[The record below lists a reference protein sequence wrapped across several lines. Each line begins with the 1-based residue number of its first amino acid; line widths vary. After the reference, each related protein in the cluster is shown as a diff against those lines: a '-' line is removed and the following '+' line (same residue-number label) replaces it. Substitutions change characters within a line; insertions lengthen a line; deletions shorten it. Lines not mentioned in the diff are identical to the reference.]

1 MSRASA
7 PGGRSRPRGDR
18 SPRLVS
24 PIQRE
29 MSTSMNAEPSWSIE
43 MLVLNE
49 ALARSRMQ
57 QAEPRRTQRGARR
70 PARVVA
76 AAAAR
81 LRDRL

>member
-1 MSRASA
+1 MSRVHA
-7 PGGRSRPRGDR
+7 GHRFGRSTGR
-18 SPRLVS
+18 RLALDPTAPELS
-24 PIQRE
+24 RNTE
-29 MSTSMNAEPSWSIE
+29 MNHETTWSSE
-43 MLVLNE
+43 MLLLNE

-57 QAEPRRTQRGARR
+57 QAAPQRARLGARR

>member
-1 MSRASA
+1 MNRASTGR
-7 PGGRSRPRGDR
+7 PGRRAHRRPFRLPTR
-18 SPRLVS
+18 PEKSPA
-24 PIQRE
+24 
-29 MSTSMNAEPSWSIE
+29 MNAEPTEPTWSIE

-57 QAEPRRTQRGARR
+57 QVRPRRSLRGGRR

-81 LRDRL
+81 IRNGV

>member
-7 PGGRSRPRGDR
+7 LRSRSRSRGDR
-18 SPRLVS
+18 RPPRNSPV
-24 PIQRE
+24 PRE
-29 MSTSMNAEPSWSIE
+29 MSTAMNAEPTWSIE

-57 QAEPRRTQRGARR
+57 QAEPRRTPRGARR
-70 PARVVA
+70 PARAVA

-81 LRDRL
+81 LRDRI